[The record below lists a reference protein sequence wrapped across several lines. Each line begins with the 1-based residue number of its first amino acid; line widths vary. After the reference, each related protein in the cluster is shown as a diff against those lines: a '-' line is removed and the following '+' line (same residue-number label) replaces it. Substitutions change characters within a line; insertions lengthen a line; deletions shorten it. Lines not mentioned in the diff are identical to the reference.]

1 MKKFIFSGLMLIL
14 SWPIWAQQ
22 QVPAPWAFNIA
33 NIQGSYFRA
42 TLDEANQQQKKYQFV
57 AESRPGAGGN
67 IAASYVLAQDRLA
80 VLGTAAAFFVRPN
93 LYTTTTGYRF
103 EDYRPVHVMA
113 LSPAALVTGKGK
125 TLADILK
132 KDRIT
137 IGTAGAGSLTHLM
150 ALKFAEEVPGKKFEV
165 IPYKSST
172 EALADVLGNHI
183 DLTFEFLGDAEAKS
197 ANIIGVTG
205 TTKIKSYPLLKDMGY
220 PTQAGMV
227 GVYLILVKNSTS
239 DATVA
244 ELRNIFL
251 AAEKNAKVQELY
263 SSDYSSKPANLKTE
277 ADYQRWYKDT
287 IQFFR
292 SVTAGQKID

>member
-1 MKKFIFSGLMLIL
+1 MKTFILALMLAM
-14 SWPIWAQQ
+14 SWPAMAQQ

-113 LSPAALVTGKGK
+113 LSPAALATGKGK

-150 ALKFAEEVPGKKFEV
+150 ALKFAEEVPGKKFEI

-183 DLTFEFLGDAEAKS
+183 DLTFEFLGDAEAKG
-197 ANIIGVTG
+197 ATILGATG
-205 TTKIKSYPLLKDMGY
+205 TNKIKNYPLLKDMGY
-220 PTQAGMV
+220 PTQAKMV
-227 GVYLILVKNSTS
+227 GVYLILVKSSVNDT
-239 DATVA
+239 TVA

-263 SSDYSSKPANLKTE
+263 ASDFSAKPTNLITE
-277 ADYQRWYKDT
+277 ADYQRWYKET
-287 IQFFR
+287 IQFYQ